1 MLRGALIGLGNVA
14 IHGHLPGWMARD
26 DVRIVAA
33 TDTRP
38 GQRGECAARLPG
50 ARWYESPEA
59 LLDQAA
65 LDFVDICT
73 PPSSH
78 AALIR
83 AALGRGLHV
92 LCEKPLV
99 GSLRELG
106 EVSALAAAR
115 GRALHT
121 VHNWHYAPIVRRTG
135 ELIAQ
140 GAIGRVTGAVWQTL
154 RTRPAAT
161 ADGRNGN
168 WRVDPHVAGGGVLT
182 DHGWHVHYVLPRW
195 IGAAP
200 TAVSAR
206 LETRRHTAFAVE
218 DTATLRL
225 IFPGGSAEVFLTWAA
240 DARGNWAALDG
251 TAGRIELHDDTVALK
266 AGGGERRWPCPPAL
280 SDGSQHP
287 DWFQGVADEFV
298 SAVSRGATAHV
309 NLAEAAC
316 CVAIES
322 LARESSRRGGEVL
335 PLPAAGSAL
344 AGFRGSAP

>member
-14 IHGHLPGWMARD
+14 IHGHLPGWLARD

-38 GQRGECAARLPG
+38 GQRAQCAARLPG
-50 ARWYESPEA
+50 ARWYDSPEA
-59 LLDQAA
+59 LLDDAA

-78 AALIR
+78 AAFIR

-99 GSLRELG
+99 GSLAELS
-106 EVSALAAAR
+106 EVAGLAAAR

-121 VHNWHYAPIVRRTG
+121 VHNWHYAPIVRLTG
-135 ELIAQ
+135 ELIGR
-140 GAIGRVTGAVWQTL
+140 GAIGQVTAAVWQTL
-154 RTRPAAT
+154 RTRPAT
-161 ADGRNGN
+161 AGDGSNGN
-168 WRVDPHVAGGGVLT
+168 WRVDPRIAGGGVLT
-182 DHGWHVHYVLPRW
+182 DHGWHVGYVLPKW
-195 IGAAP
+195 VGAEP

-206 LETRRHTAFAVE
+206 LETRRHTAFPVE
-218 DTATLRL
+218 DTAALRL
-225 IFPGGSAEVFLTWAA
+225 VFPGATAEVFLTWAA

-251 TAGRIELHDDTVALK
+251 TAGRIELHDDTVVLK
-266 AGGGERRWPCPPAL
+266 AGGAERRWPCPPAL

-287 DWFQGVADEFV
+287 DWFHAVADEFV
-298 SAVSRGATAHV
+298 TQVSRGAAPSA
-309 NLAEAAC
+309 NLAEAAR

-322 LARESSRRGGEVL
+322 LARESSRRGGEEL
-335 PLPAAGSAL
+335 PLPAASSAL
-344 AGFRGSAP
+344 AGLPGSAP

>member
-14 IHGHLPGWMARD
+14 IHGHLPGWLARD

-33 TDTRP
+33 TDARP
-38 GQRGECAARLPG
+38 AQRAECAARLPG

-59 LLDQAA
+59 LLAGAA

-83 AALGRGLHV
+83 AALGHGLHV

-99 GSLRELG
+99 GSLAELG
-106 EVSALAAAR
+106 EIAGLAAAR

-121 VHNWHYAPIVRRTG
+121 VHNWHSAPIVRLTG
-135 ELIAQ
+135 ELIEQ
-140 GAIGRVTGAVWQTL
+140 GAIGQVTAAVWHTL
-154 RTRPAAT
+154 RTRPAAS
-161 ADGRNGN
+161 ADGSNGN
-168 WRVDPHVAGGGVLT
+168 WRVDPRVAGGGVLT
-182 DHGWHVHYVLPRW
+182 DHGWHVNYVLPRW

-225 IFPGGSAEVFLTWAA
+225 TFPRASAEVFLTWAA
-240 DARGNWAALDG
+240 DVRRNWAALDG
-251 TAGRIELHDDTVALK
+251 TAGRIELHDDTVVLK
-266 AGGGERRWPCPPAL
+266 AGGAERRWPCPPAL

-287 DWFQGVADEFV
+287 DWFGAVAGEFI
-298 SAVSRGATAHV
+298 SEVSRGAAASA
-309 NLAEAAC
+309 NLAEAAR

-322 LARESSRRGGEVL
+322 LARESSRRGGEAL
-335 PLPAAGSAL
+335 PLPAASSTL
-344 AGFRGSAP
+344 AGLRGSAP